1 MRTEH
6 DHFPFLDGGGISG
19 KVARSLDWSRTPLGP
34 PGGWPQSLKTIVG
47 VILQSRH
54 PMFLWWGPE
63 LIQVYNDAYLPSF
76 GAGKHPAAMGQRGR
90 DCWQEVWPII
100 WPQIDDVMSRR
111 RSSWNEDQLAP
122 VFRNGHLEEVYWTY
136 GYSPVLDDGGGVGG
150 VLVVVTETTS
160 QVVVSRRNR
169 TMRALAERTALT
181 TDPTVMLDAAVDAL
195 QGARH
200 DVPFALAYRYDGRS
214 RALRLVRAAG
224 LTDPAAVD
232 ATVRARMGPSP
243 FGDREPRAEV
253 VPCDAACKLPGG
265 VWPEPAPALFVVPVS
280 PSGRQSSTDV
290 IVFGLSP
297 RLPFDD
303 GYRNHLTQIANH
315 LGSAQAQMNAFR
327 IQAAADSERNNL
339 LLQAPVG
346 TALLSGPDHVVRL
359 ANRRFCR
366 MVRRDDLV
374 GKPYR
379 QVFPR
384 PEERRLGEILDHVYE
399 TGEPYSTDEYL
410 VPDDLQEDGTR
421 ENRYFRFNVEPLRD
435 AEDQVYGMMAVAIE
449 ISEQV
454 RARQVLERSQAEN
467 QKLLADLEAASRAKD
482 EFLAMLGHELRNPLS
497 PIATALQLMKLR
509 SDSRT
514 TREQQV
520 IERQVNHLT
529 RLVDDLLDVSK
540 ITRGKVELR
549 KEKVEIADVIAKAV
563 EMASD
568 LFEQRNHDLSVD
580 VAKEPLWVDGDPVR
594 LAQVVANLLTNAARY
609 TERGGK
615 IIVSARREG
624 GDRASKEIVIR
635 VKDNGSGISPDL
647 LPRIFDLFIQGHRS
661 SDRAQGGLGLGLALV
676 KNLVALHGGSVVGL
690 SDGPGKGS
698 EFVIR
703 LPPAAEAQ
711 ASASTR
717 SEQERAPSPSSAE
730 GKRVLIVDDNNDAAD
745 SLADLLRDIGHEVE
759 VAYSPVAALKVVET
773 FRPQVAVLDI
783 GLPVMDGYELA
794 ARLRSNPV
802 TANCLLIALTGY
814 GQSHDRIRSEEGG
827 FQYHL
832 VKPVDIGQLFKIVAG
847 EGAAATG
854 RIARRPLKH
863 RRAESHDSDPPPV
876 SRLLLP
882 LTWRPC
888 PRRPSRQPSST

>member
-1 MRTEH
+1 MRSEH
-6 DHFPFLDGGGISG
+6 EHLPFLDEGGVSG
-19 KVARSLDWSRTPLGP
+19 ELARSVDWARTPLGP
-34 PGGWPQSLKTIVG
+34 SAGWPQSLKTIVG

-63 LIQVYNDAYLPSF
+63 LIQFYNDAYLPSF

-90 DCWQEVWPII
+90 DCWQEIWPIV

-111 RSSWNEDQLAP
+111 RSSWNENQLVP
-122 VFRNGHLEEVYWTY
+122 ILRNGRLEEVYWTY
-136 GYSPVLDDGGGVGG
+136 GYSPVLDDQGGVGG

-160 QVVVSRRNR
+160 QVIVARRNR
-169 TMRALAERTALT
+169 TMRSLAERSALT

-200 DVPFALAYRYDGRS
+200 DVPFALVYRYDGRS
-214 RALRLVRAAG
+214 RALRLVRSAG
-224 LTDPAAVD
+224 LADPAAVE
-232 ATVRARMGPSP
+232 AVVRGRMGPSP
-243 FGDREPRAEV
+243 FGDGEPRPEMLT
-253 VPCDAACKLPGG
+253 CEEACALPGG
-265 VWPEPAPALFVVPVS
+265 VWPEPAPGLFVIPVA
-280 PSGRQSSTDV
+280 PSGRERSSDV

-303 GYRNHLTQIANH
+303 GYRNHLCQIASH
-315 LGSAQAQMNAFR
+315 LGFAQAQLNAFR

-346 TALLSGPDHVVRL
+346 TALLSGPEHVFRL
-359 ANRRFCR
+359 ANPLFCR
-366 MVRRDDLV
+366 MVRRADIV
-374 GKPYR
+374 GRSYR
-379 QVFPR
+379 EAFPR
-384 PEERRLGEILDHVYE
+384 PEERPLGDILDRVYE
-399 TGEPYSTDEYL
+399 TGEPFSTDEYL
-410 VPDDLQEDGTR
+410 VPHDLQDDGTR
-421 ENRYFRFNVEPLRD
+421 KDRYFRFNVEPLRD
-435 AEDQVYGMMAVAIE
+435 AAGKVYGMMAVAIE

-454 RARQVLERSQAEN
+454 RARQVLERSQEEN
-467 QKLLADLEAASRAKD
+467 RKLLADLEAASRAKD

-509 SDSRT
+509 GDPRT

-520 IERQVNHLT
+520 IERQVKHLT

-568 LFEQRNHDLSVD
+568 LFEQRNHDLSLD
-580 VAKEPLWVDGDPVR
+580 VAQERLWVDGDPVR

-609 TERGGK
+609 TEPGGK
-615 IIVSARREG
+615 IVVSARRDGPERQG
-624 GDRASKEIVIR
+624 GDIVIR

-676 KNLVALHGGSVVGL
+676 KNLVALHGGSAVAL
-690 SDGPGKGS
+690 SDGLGKGS

-703 LPPAAEAQ
+703 LPAVTRAED
-711 ASASTR
+711 STSIR
-717 SEQERAPSPSSAE
+717 SEHDRAPPRPNVH
-730 GKRVLIVDDNNDAAD
+730 GKRILIVDDNNDAAD
-745 SLADLLRDIGHEVE
+745 SLAELLRDFGHEVA
-759 VAYSPVAALKVVET
+759 VVYSPVTALEVLEE

-794 ARLRSNPV
+794 ARFRSNPV
-802 TANCLLIALTGY
+802 TADCLLIALTGY

-827 FQYHL
+827 FRYHL
-832 VKPVDIGQLFKIVAG
+832 VKPVDLVQLLRIVAG
-847 EGAAATG
+847 GDGAAATG
-854 RIARRPLKH
+854 EPLG
-863 RRAESHDSDPPPV
+863 AF
-876 SRLLLP
+876 
-882 LTWRPC
+882 
-888 PRRPSRQPSST
+888 

>member
-1 MRTEH
+1 MRSEH
-6 DHFPFLDGGGISG
+6 DHFPFLAEGGVTGE
-19 KVARSLDWSRTPLGP
+19 VARAIDWARTPLGS
-34 PGGWPQSLKTIVG
+34 PGGWPQGLKTIVG

-76 GAGKHPAAMGQRGR
+76 GVGKHPVAMGQRGR
-90 DCWQEVWPII
+90 ECWQEIWPIV

-111 RSSWNEDQLAP
+111 RSSWNEDQLVP
-122 VFRNGHLEEVYWTY
+122 VFRNGRLEEVYWTY

-150 VLVVVTETTS
+150 VLVVCTETTS
-160 QVVVSRRNR
+160 QVVVARRNR
-169 TMRALAERTALT
+169 TMSSLAERTALT
-181 TDPTVMLDAAVDAL
+181 TDPVVTLDAAVDAL
-195 QGARH
+195 RGARH
-200 DVPFALAYRYDGRS
+200 DVPFALVYRYDGRS

-224 LTDPAAVD
+224 LADPATVD

-253 VPCDAACKLPGG
+253 LACAAACALPGG
-265 VWPEPAPALFVVPVS
+265 VWPEPSPALFVIPVA
-280 PSGRQSSTDV
+280 PSGRERSSDV

-315 LGSAQAQMNAFR
+315 LAFAQAQLNAFR
-327 IQAAADSERNNL
+327 IQAAADNERNNL
-339 LLQAPVG
+339 LLKAPVG
-346 TALLSGPDHVVRL
+346 TALLSGPEHVFRL
-359 ANRRFCR
+359 ANPLFCR
-366 MVRRDDLV
+366 MVRRADIV
-374 GKPYR
+374 GKTYR
-379 QVFPR
+379 QAFPR
-384 PEERRLGEILDHVYE
+384 PEEGRLGEILDRVYE
-399 TGEPYSTDEYL
+399 TGEPFSTEEYL
-410 VPDDLQEDGTR
+410 VPHDLQDDGPR
-421 ENRYFRFNVEPLRD
+421 RDRYFRFNVEPLRD
-435 AEDQVYGMMAVAIE
+435 AQDKVYGMMAVAIE

-454 RARQVLERSQAEN
+454 RARQVLERSQEEN

-497 PIATALQLMKLR
+497 PIVSALQLMKLR
-509 SDSRT
+509 GDSRT

-549 KEKVEIADVIAKAV
+549 KERVEIADVIAKAV

-568 LFEQRNHDLSVD
+568 LFEQRNHDLSLD
-580 VAKEPLWVDGDPVR
+580 VAKENLWVDGDPVR

-615 IIVSARREG
+615 IVVSARREG
-624 GDRASKEIVIR
+624 GEIVIR

-661 SDRAQGGLGLGLALV
+661 SDRAEGGLGLGLALV
-676 KNLVALHGGSVVGL
+676 KNLVALHGGRVVAL

-703 LPPAAEAQ
+703 LPPAAEAGEA
-711 ASASTR
+711 ASIR
-717 SEQERAPSPSSAE
+717 SEHDRLPPLPNAH
-730 GKRVLIVDDNNDAAD
+730 GKRILIVDDNNDAAD
-745 SLADLLRDIGHEVE
+745 SLAELLRDVGHEVA
-759 VAYSPVAALKVVET
+759 VAYSPVAALAVVEA
-773 FRPQVAVLDI
+773 FRPEVAVLDI

-827 FQYHL
+827 FRHHL
-832 VKPVDIGQLFKIVAG
+832 VKPVDIVQLFKLVTG
-847 EGAAATG
+847 DDAATVG
-854 RIARRPLKH
+854 ETAG
-863 RRAESHDSDPPPV
+863 AF
-876 SRLLLP
+876 
-882 LTWRPC
+882 
-888 PRRPSRQPSST
+888 

>member
-1 MRTEH
+1 
-6 DHFPFLDGGGISG
+6 
-19 KVARSLDWSRTPLGP
+19 
-34 PGGWPQSLKTIVG
+34 
-47 VILQSRH
+47 
-54 PMFLWWGPE
+54 
-63 LIQVYNDAYLPSF
+63 
-76 GAGKHPAAMGQRGR
+76 
-90 DCWQEVWPII
+90 
-100 WPQIDDVMSRR
+100 
-111 RSSWNEDQLAP
+111 
-122 VFRNGHLEEVYWTY
+122 
-136 GYSPVLDDGGGVGG
+136 
-150 VLVVVTETTS
+150 
-160 QVVVSRRNR
+160 
-169 TMRALAERTALT
+169 
-181 TDPTVMLDAAVDAL
+181 MLDAAVDAL
-195 QGARH
+195 QDARH

-232 ATVRARMGPSP
+232 AIVRARMGPSP

-253 VPCDAACKLPGG
+253 VPCDAACRLPGG

-315 LGSAQAQMNAFR
+315 LGSAQAQINAFR

-346 TALLSGPDHVVRL
+346 TALLSGPEHVFRL
-359 ANRRFCR
+359 ANPLFCR
-366 MVRRDDLV
+366 MVRRENPV
-374 GKPYR
+374 GKAYR
-379 QVFPR
+379 EVFPR
-384 PEERRLGEILDHVYE
+384 PEERPLGEILDHVYE
-399 TGEPYSTDEYL
+399 TGEPYNTEEYL
-410 VPDDLQEDGTR
+410 VPYDLQEDGTR
-421 ENRYFRFNVEPLRD
+421 VDRYFKFNVEPLRD

-509 SDSRT
+509 GDSRT
-514 TREQQV
+514 SREQQV

-540 ITRGKVELR
+540 ITRGKVVLR
-549 KEKVEIADVIAKAV
+549 KERVEIADVIAKAV

-568 LFEQRNHDLSVD
+568 LFEQRNHDLAVD
-580 VAKEPLWVDGDPVR
+580 IGEEHLWVCGDPVR

-615 IIVSARREG
+615 IGVSARREG
-624 GDRASKEIVIR
+624 GDIVIR
-635 VKDNGSGISPDL
+635 VEDNGSGIAPDL

-676 KNLVALHGGSVVGL
+676 KNLVALHGGSVVAR

-711 ASASTR
+711 VSAPPR
-717 SEQERAPSPSSAE
+717 SERDRSPSPSKAQSR
-730 GKRVLIVDDNNDAAD
+730 RVLIVDDNNDAAD
-745 SLADLLRDIGHEVE
+745 SLADLLRDVGHEVE
-759 VAYSPVAALKVVET
+759 VAYSPVAGLKLAEA
-773 FRPQVAVLDI
+773 FRPEVAVLDI

-794 ARLRSNPV
+794 TRLRSNPV

-814 GQSHDRIRSEEGG
+814 GQTHDRIRSEEGG
-827 FQYHL
+827 FLYHL
-832 VKPVDIGQLFKIVAG
+832 VKPVDIVQLFRIVAG
-847 EGAAATG
+847 EAAAG
-854 RIARRPLKH
+854 AG
-863 RRAESHDSDPPPV
+863 ESLGAH
-876 SRLLLP
+876 
-882 LTWRPC
+882 
-888 PRRPSRQPSST
+888 

>member
-1 MRTEH
+1 MRSEH
-6 DHFPFLDGGGISG
+6 DHFPFLDGGGLSG
-19 KVARSLDWSRTPLGP
+19 KLARSVDWTRTPLGA
-34 PGGWPQSLKTIVG
+34 PGTWPQSLKTIVG
-47 VILQSRH
+47 VILQSRQ

-76 GAGKHPAAMGQRGR
+76 GMGKHPAAMGQRGR
-90 DCWQEVWPII
+90 DCWPEIWPIV

-111 RSSWNEDQLAP
+111 RSSWNEDQLVP
-122 VFRNGHLEEVYWTY
+122 VLRNGHVEEVYWTY
-136 GYSPVLDDGGGVGG
+136 GYSPVLDEEGGVGG
-150 VLVVVTETTS
+150 VLVVCTETTS
-160 QVVVSRRNR
+160 QVVVARRNR
-169 TMRALAERTALT
+169 TMRSLAERTALT
-181 TDPTVMLDAAVDAL
+181 TDPTVMLDAAVEALEDA
-195 QGARH
+195 RE
-200 DVPFALAYRYDGRS
+200 DVPFALVYRYEVRS

-224 LTDPAAVD
+224 LTNPATVD
-232 ATVRARMGPSP
+232 AIVRARLGPSP
-243 FGDREPRAEV
+243 FGVREPRVEL
-253 VPCDAACKLPGG
+253 VPRDGERGLPGG

-315 LGSAQAQMNAFR
+315 LAFAQAQLNAFR

-346 TALLSGPDHVVRL
+346 TALLSGPEHVFRL
-359 ANRRFCR
+359 ANPLFCR

-374 GKPYR
+374 GKPYW
-379 QVFPR
+379 QAFPR
-384 PEERRLGEILDHVYE
+384 PEERQLGEILDRVYE
-399 TGEPYSTDEYL
+399 SGEPYSTEEYR
-410 VPDDLQEDGTR
+410 VPHDLQDDGTR
-421 ENRYFRFNVEPLRD
+421 QDRYFKFNLEPLRD
-435 AEDQVYGMMAVAIE
+435 AEEQVYGMMAVAIE

-549 KEKVEIADVIAKAV
+549 KEKVEIADVITKAV

-568 LFEQRNHDLSVD
+568 LFEQRNHDLTVD
-580 VAKEPLWVDGDPVR
+580 VAAERLWVDGDPVR

-615 IIVSARREG
+615 IIVSARREAG
-624 GDRASKEIVIR
+624 GRASGDPRASSGEIVIR

-676 KNLVALHGGSVVGL
+676 KNLVALHGGSVVAL
-690 SDGPGKGS
+690 SDGPGEGS

-703 LPPAAEAQ
+703 LPQAAAAQ
-711 ASASTR
+711 TSTA
-717 SEQERAPSPSSAE
+717 ERDEDDRPPVPPSVR

-745 SLADLLRDIGHEVE
+745 SLADLLRDVGHEVE

-773 FRPQVAVLDI
+773 FQPEVAVLDI

-794 ARLRSNPV
+794 ARFRANPA

-832 VKPVDIGQLFKIVAG
+832 VKPVDIVQLFRIVAG
-847 EGAAATG
+847 EAAAG
-854 RIARRPLKH
+854 AGQSLG
-863 RRAESHDSDPPPV
+863 ASH
-876 SRLLLP
+876 
-882 LTWRPC
+882 
-888 PRRPSRQPSST
+888 